1 MEGDFSFKQPRFSTK
16 YVLIEW
22 DGVLS
27 RNTQLVKPL
36 FNLLKQTGVTPK
48 IFTFRKKDGD
58 NSDIFKHAKESDVL
72 FSDGEQKRDAIHRN
86 NMKFSEITYW
96 IESDFRNVVD
106 RENIDKLTTLRNNG
120 LESPEAPTGDKKE
133 KPYVFLD
140 WDETMSLRP
149 DFTTRFFHLFEE
161 FGFTPKIFTSRK
173 EKNDNSDMFLY
184 VNEDDVFFANG
195 KQKKDAMSEFGIKDE
210 DVAFWLDD
218 SPQDI
223 IAIKDYFYL
232 FYYYND

>member
-1 MEGDFSFKQPRFSTK
+1 MEGDFSFKQPKFSTK
-16 YVLIEW
+16 YVFIEW
-22 DGVLS
+22 DGVLDI
-27 RNTQLVKPL
+27 NTQLVKPL

-48 IFTFRKKDGD
+48 VFTFRKKVAD
-58 NSDIFKHAKESDVL
+58 NSDIFHHVKESDVL

-86 NMKFSEITYW
+86 NMKFSQVAYW

-120 LESPEAPTGDKKE
+120 LESPEAPIGETKE
-133 KPYVFLD
+133 KKYVFLD

-161 FGFTPKIFTSRK
+161 LGFTPKIFTSRK
-173 EKNDNSDMFLY
+173 EKGDNSDLFLY
-184 VNEDDVFFANG
+184 VDEKDVFFANR
-195 KQKKDAMSEFGIKDE
+195 KQKKDAMFELGIKDE

-232 FYYYND
+232 FNYYND